1 MSLPGARAFAAA
13 LTPTQRHTLADA
25 ARRAN
30 APPPPDLQTLW
41 ISGGRDAEPL
51 QLGRLEPE
59 RAALLATLLPA
70 CHFQADGDTPGLHW
84 QALSLSS
91 HARSTVL
98 QTALEQC
105 HARGLVHGW
114 RKEPFAFWHHDC
126 LVPPADGQQPLLAVE
141 RAGFRFLGIRSHAV
155 HINGFTPDGRLWCG
169 RRALT
174 KPTDPGLL
182 DNVTAGGLP
191 AGESPWSCALRELQ
205 EEAGAVLED
214 SRSLHDAGQVRTAR
228 MDAGCWH
235 DETLLV
241 YNWACADGWE
251 PANQD
256 GEVAGFVCLNAAQTL
271 AQIEAGAFTQDAVAS
286 LAHGLQHL

>member
-1 MSLPGARAFAAA
+1 MTLPGVRAFAAA
-13 LTPTQRHTLADA
+13 LSPTQRQTLAEA

-30 APPPPDLQTLW
+30 AEPPLHLQTFW
-41 ISGGRDAEPL
+41 ISGGREAEAL
-51 QLGRLEPE
+51 QLGRMEAE
-59 RAALLATLLPA
+59 RAALLATLLPE
-70 CHFQADGDTPGLHW
+70 CHFQADGETVGLHW
-84 QALSLSS
+84 HALAWS
-91 HARSTVL
+91 AQERSALL

-114 RKEPFAFWHHDC
+114 RNEAFAFWHHDC
-126 LVPPADGQQPLLAVE
+126 LIPPTGVSLTLLAVE
-141 RAGFRFLGIRSHAV
+141 RAGFRFLGMRSHAV

-169 RRALT
+169 RRSFT
-174 KPTDPGLL
+174 KPTDPGML

-191 AGESPWSCALRELQ
+191 AGESPLGCALRELQ
-205 EEAGAVLED
+205 EEAGAVLAD
-214 SRSLHDAGQVRTAR
+214 TRTLHDAGLVRTAR
-228 MDAGCWH
+228 MDAGGWH

-271 AQIEAGAFTQDAVAS
+271 AQIETGAFTQDAVAS
-286 LAHGLQHL
+286 LAQGLHLL